1 MRESNPGPRGV
12 MSSHQTSLGRPSCV
26 NPHKHLGTNLIGRAL
41 STWLVRDWEVAD
53 AEAEAE
59 DAAEALSWLEEE
71 ALISEA
77 ALEQKQT

>member
-1 MRESNPGPRGV
+1 M
-12 MSSHQTSLGRPSCV
+12 
-26 NPHKHLGTNLIGRAL
+26 
-41 STWLVRDWEVAD
+41 AD

-77 ALEQKQT
+77 ALEQNIEKLSLG

>member
-1 MRESNPGPRGV
+1 M
-12 MSSHQTSLGRPSCV
+12 
-26 NPHKHLGTNLIGRAL
+26 
-41 STWLVRDWEVAD
+41 RDWEVAD

-77 ALEQKQT
+77 ALEQKQTQKNLY

>member
-1 MRESNPGPRGV
+1 METQQLSLIATLAPQSRAASTYASLLGV
-12 MSSHQTSLGRPSCV
+12 PISWEE
-26 NPHKHLGTNLIGRAL
+26 L